1 MAEGIQARS
10 VMDSVT
16 GAFSSFID
24 FVPALIGAAVVLVVG
39 WFLARVIGRL
49 VRRGLRVLG
58 LDRAIGTTGLAT
70 YLQRFGSG
78 WSGSSVC
85 GVMTMWFLRLVTIQ
99 AAASVL
105 ALPELSRLING
116 FILLVPNIFVA
127 FLVLVAGALA
137 AQFAGKTAR
146 ASTVTLGRAS
156 PERIERVVKAVVFVV
171 AVFAALN
178 QLGVAPVIIN
188 TLFIGFVT
196 ALALALGLAFGLSGR
211 AVAGELTQSW
221 LEQGHRIVTSESVPE
236 GGASREVRSH
246 H

>member
-196 ALALALGLAFGLSGR
+196 ALALALGLAFGLGGR